1 MKEVETA
8 EVISQEAFGGD
19 IYSLWLD
26 APVTAKTAH
35 AGQFVSVFTNDSSKL
50 LPRPISLC
58 EVDHENGRLRLV
70 YRVTGETAGTKQ
82 FSLLTEGETID
93 ILGPLGN
100 GYSEFSKKPILL
112 GGGIGIPPML
122 ELAKEFAGQGL
133 AKEDI
138 SVVLGFRDAAFLLD
152 EFEKVATVYLT
163 SDSGNTG
170 IKGNVIDGIH
180 QYDVKGDALYACGPK
195 PMLRAIKAEADAKGI
210 PAWISLE
217 ERMACGIG
225 ACLGCVTET
234 KDVDDHSKV
243 HNKRI
248 CKDGPVFN
256 AEEVVL

>member
-1 MKEVETA
+1 
-8 EVISQEAFGGD
+8 
-19 IYSLWLD
+19 
-26 APVTAKTAH
+26 
-35 AGQFVSVFTNDSSKL
+35 
-50 LPRPISLC
+50 
-58 EVDHENGRLRLV
+58 
-70 YRVTGETAGTKQ
+70 
-82 FSLLTEGETID
+82 
-93 ILGPLGN
+93 
-100 GYSEFSKKPILL
+100 
-112 GGGIGIPPML
+112 ML

-195 PMLRAIKAEADAKGI
+195 PMLRAVKAEADAKGI